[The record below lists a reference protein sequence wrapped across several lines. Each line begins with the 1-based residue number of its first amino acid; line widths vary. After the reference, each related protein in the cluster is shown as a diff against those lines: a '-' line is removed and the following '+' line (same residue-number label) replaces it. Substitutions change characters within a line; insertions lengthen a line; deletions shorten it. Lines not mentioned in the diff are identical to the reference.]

1 MSITSITKKTKER
14 VHFRKPH
21 ESYLGKKLNHC
32 PECGSSVQLEEDDE
46 TGYAFWIC
54 NGCYEHY
61 LYRLPLHHESE
72 RYLTTPEAERRLRK
86 EYFGSTP
93 TPTTTTNEIQPRPL
107 TSATPV
113 TPITM
118 QESSAENTGPIT
130 FQEARDLL
138 RKTHSHSHTKNQHTS
153 PPSKS
158 SEPDSKDPQTSSPD
172 QGCTECKGKTLTV
185 GSPVMVKLQCPDQ
198 ITQRLNKL
206 EARNLEQSRKR
217 IDRITKLEE
226 QTKELQEIIE
236 PLQRGVKWVSGENL
250 KLKRRVIA
258 LEHRLDNAEF
268 AYKNHGTRV
277 TDLEAD
283 NKDLRKKVWPELEAD
298 YARHLGAPTKYGG
311 KDQ

>member
-46 TGYAFWIC
+46 TGYTFWIC
-54 NGCYEHY
+54 NGCYERY

-118 QESSAENTGPIT
+118 QESSADADNKGLPTRTTARPIT
-130 FQEARDLL
+130 FQEARDQL
-138 RKTHSHSHTKNQHTS
+138 KTHSYSHTKNQHTS

-158 SEPDSKDPQTSSPD
+158 RNPEPKDSPTNS
-172 QGCTECKGKTLTV
+172 QGQVCSECKGKTLTV
-185 GSPVMVKLQCPDQ
+185 GSPVTVKLQCPDQ
-198 ITQRLNKL
+198 IEDRLDKL
-206 EARNLEQSRKR
+206 QKQHLADRWTDSKR
-217 IDRITKLEE
+217 ITELEE
-226 QTKELQEIIE
+226 IID
-236 PLQRGVKWVSGENL
+236 PLQRGVKWVSRENL
-250 KLKRRVIA
+250 KLKHRIID
-258 LEHRLDNAEF
+258 LEHDNA
-268 AYKNHGTRV
+268 
-277 TDLEAD
+277 
-283 NKDLRKKVWPELEAD
+283 DLRKKIGYLEEDLHKKKFLEVYHQPVW
-298 YARHLGAPTKYGG
+298 TKR
-311 KDQ
+311 

>member
-21 ESYLGKKLNHC
+21 ESYFGKKLNHC

-46 TGYAFWIC
+46 TGYAFWVC
-54 NGCYEHY
+54 NGCYERY

-118 QESSAENTGPIT
+118 QESSAENTAHHIRWIEKPYSKGQDRPLWTEYIPV
-130 FQEARDLL
+130 
-138 RKTHSHSHTKNQHTS
+138 TS

-158 SEPDSKDPQTSSPD
+158 NSQELKDSPTSSPT
-172 QGCTECKGKTLTV
+172 QGCSECKGKCLTV
-185 GSPVMVKLQCPDQ
+185 GSPVTVKLQCPDQ
-198 ITQRLNKL
+198 IEQRLNKL
-206 EARNLEQSRKR
+206 EARNLLASRLR
-217 IDRITKLEE
+217 LDRITKLENKIE
-226 QTKELQEIIE
+226 ELRETIE

-250 KLKRRVIA
+250 KLKRRVVS
-258 LEHRLDNAEF
+258 LEHDNA
-268 AYKNHGTRV
+268 
-277 TDLEAD
+277 
-283 NKDLRKKVWPELEAD
+283 DLRKKIGYLEQDLHKKKFLEVYHQPVWTN
-298 YARHLGAPTKYGG
+298 RS
-311 KDQ
+311 Q